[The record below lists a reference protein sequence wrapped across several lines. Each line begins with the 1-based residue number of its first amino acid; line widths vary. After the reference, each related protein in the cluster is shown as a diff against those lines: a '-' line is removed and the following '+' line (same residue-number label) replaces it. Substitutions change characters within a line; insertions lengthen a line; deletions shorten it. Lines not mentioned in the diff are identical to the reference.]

1 MRIILITALL
11 VVVLAATVVS
21 SQKARPKRIH
31 IVIIRV
37 RRPVIRRGRR
47 DLTDLNVQDNAN
59 SQYSNYNLIGTHL
72 KSNYRDV
79 IDGDIIEGDIIDG
92 DVIDGDEEIDL

>member
-11 VVVLAATVVS
+11 VAVLAATVVS

-59 SQYSNYNLIGTHL
+59 SQSNYNLIGTHL